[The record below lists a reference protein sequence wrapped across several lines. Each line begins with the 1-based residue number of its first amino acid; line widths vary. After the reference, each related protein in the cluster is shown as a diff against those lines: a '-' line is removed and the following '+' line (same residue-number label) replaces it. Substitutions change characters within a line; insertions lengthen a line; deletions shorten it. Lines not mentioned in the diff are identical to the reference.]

1 MAVLVAGLG
10 DKSRIKK
17 KITGV
22 KLDIEQQLLAII
34 ADRLGALINTWGGKI
49 DFSIYDN
56 LMEHETEKKGQV
68 KGQAFSSIEEFN
80 KARYG
85 GWRCQVERH

>member
-1 MAVLVAGLG
+1 MAVLAAGLG

-17 KITGV
+17 NITGV

-34 ADRLGALINTWGGKI
+34 ADRLGALINAWGGKI

-56 LMEHETEKKGQV
+56 LMEYEPDKKGQI
-68 KGQAFSSIEEFN
+68 KGQAFSSVEEFN
-80 KARYG
+80 RARYG
-85 GWRCQVERH
+85 G